1 MSKFLDLTGLTQLVN
16 KLNALFDKKVDKVT
30 GKGLS
35 TNDYTTAEKEKLAG
49 IAEGANKY
57 THPNSGVTA
66 GTYRSVTVNKQ
77 GHVTAGTNPATL
89 EGYGITEVEADKITG
104 TINIANLPQGALER
118 CVVVA
123 DDDARFALTSGNV
136 QTGDTVK
143 VTSTGAMYFVK
154 DDTKLSNEEGYEI
167 YTAGSATSA
176 AYDSKGQNIASTYV
190 KGISLMNMSAQ
201 ISSGNEIT
209 GAGYEFLTV
218 TKGDN
223 STSDIKFNTFTREKN
238 GLVPAPLISTS
249 TKFLRDDGEWVVP
262 NFLSL
267 DGGTIND
274 GGYIYFGAEHDTIIR
289 SGYIKSYNIA
299 VAVIDSA
306 DSNSIEVSADIS
318 MGGDIYTDGHNIDL
332 ENSITDTKGNIEGAG
347 TIEADTI
354 IATTFEGSLTG
365 NAASA
370 SSVPWSGV
378 TGVEY
383 ATEEDILAL
392 FD

>member
-57 THPNSGVTA
+57 THPDSGVGA

-77 GHVTAGTNPATL
+77 GHVTAGTNPTTL
-89 EGYGITEVEADKITG
+89 EGYGITEVEAEKITG

-123 DDDARFALTSGNV
+123 DDEARFKLTTANV
-136 QTGDTVK
+136 QVGDTVK
-143 VTSTGAMYFVK
+143 VVSSGVMYFVK
-154 DDTKLSNEEGYEI
+154 DDTKLSEEGGYEI

-176 AYDSKGQNIASTYV
+176 FSDSKGQNIASTYIKDV
-190 KGISLMNMSAQ
+190 SLMGMSAVVGTDDNMSD
-201 ISSGNEIT
+201 
-209 GAGYEFLTV
+209 AGYEYLKI

-223 STSDIKFNTFTREKN
+223 STSDIKFNTFTTDKN
-238 GLVPAPLISTS
+238 GLVPAPLASTS
-249 TKFLRDDGEWVVP
+249 AKFLRDDGTWVAP

-267 DGGTIND
+267 DGGTMAGDIDMNN
-274 GGYIYFGAEHDTIIR
+274 
-289 SGYIKSYNIA
+289 YNITGA
-299 VAVIDSA
+299 MNIIAHGNIATDGIIA
-306 DSNSIEVSADIS
+306 TNGGKINTA
-318 MGGDIYTDGHNIDL
+318 GGDINTLSGNINTLGGDIFL
-332 ENSITDTKGNIEGAG
+332 GVTNNDTKGSISGV
-347 TIEADTI
+347 DTVTANSFI
-354 IATTFEGSLTG
+354 GNLQG
-365 NAASA
+365 NATSA

-378 TGVEY
+378 TDIEY
-383 ATEEDILAL
+383 ATEEDILSL

>member
-57 THPNSGVTA
+57 THPDSGVGA

-77 GHVTAGTNPATL
+77 GHVTAGTNPTTL
-89 EGYGITEVEADKITG
+89 DGYGITEVEAEKITG

-123 DDDARFALTSGNV
+123 DDEARFKLTTANV
-136 QTGDTVK
+136 QVGDTVK
-143 VTSTGAMYFVK
+143 VVSSGVMYFVK
-154 DDTKLSNEEGYEI
+154 DDTKLSEEGGYEI

-176 AYDSKGQNIASTYV
+176 FSDSKGQNIASTYIKDV
-190 KGISLMNMSAQ
+190 SLMGMSAVVGTDDNMSD
-201 ISSGNEIT
+201 
-209 GAGYEFLTV
+209 AGYEYLKI

-223 STSDIKFNTFTREKN
+223 STSDIKFNTFTTDKN
-238 GLVPAPLISTS
+238 GLVPAPLASTS
-249 TKFLRDDGEWVVP
+249 AKFLRDDGTWVAP

-267 DGGTIND
+267 DGGTMAGDIDMNN
-274 GGYIYFGAEHDTIIR
+274 
-289 SGYIKSYNIA
+289 YNITGA
-299 VAVIDSA
+299 MNIIAHGNIATDGIIA
-306 DSNSIEVSADIS
+306 TNGGKINTA
-318 MGGDIYTDGHNIDL
+318 GGDINTLSGNINTLGGDIFL
-332 ENSITDTKGNIEGAG
+332 GVTNNDTKGSISGV
-347 TIEADTI
+347 DTVTANSFI
-354 IATTFEGSLTG
+354 GNLQG
-365 NAASA
+365 NATSA

-378 TGVEY
+378 TDIEY
-383 ATEEDILAL
+383 ATEEDILSL